1 MKKLNTNISVNIY
14 VLQKKNVKYIVAPIR
29 VTEQKKTNHVNL
41 LLLQSYYVDEDKD
54 EDDVVDPDV
63 TPEPMRCH
71 YVWIK
76 DLSRLVRSKLT
87 KHCSVIHIY
96 ERCLHYFCSPEKL
109 VAHEIDFAQVNKC
122 SVKLPTQQ
130 NNEL

>member
-1 MKKLNTNISVNIY
+1 MNELNIDRIEFPVLPSQMKIFEKLNTNISVNIY

-29 VTEQKKTNHVNL
+29 VIEQKKTNHVNL

-63 TPEPMRCH
+63 TPEPMRFH

-76 DLSRLVRSKLT
+76 DLSRTHQTLQCNT
-87 KHCSVIHIY
+87 YI
-96 ERCLHYFCSPEKL
+96 
-109 VAHEIDFAQVNKC
+109 
-122 SVKLPTQQ
+122 
-130 NNEL
+130 